1 VVDLR
6 RHQPPPRGLQQTY
19 GQIVENYHEPW
30 RGQELEDSAIL
41 WTDPEKMDETVARIK
56 SQGSFLDLLAAGAFD
71 FEIGPIPVRPSL
83 LIKLFRIMFKGRRL
97 PGDLP
102 DGHRGSADSL
112 DSLIQCL
119 VSRKGLS
126 PFIGFRDGDATAGS
140 TVYPAEWEA
149 LDDIVSRHLAQL
161 GISDKPI
168 GTNFGSLSAPLVSAV
183 ATHFQAVLKKAKH
196 DASLFCQTWK
206 VEDQDN
212 HWRLVYERDL
222 HAPLVLRGQD
232 GSARRANRVRIDVSP
247 TVSARLATSAD
258 LPLRAWVFGKIHD
271 WSVDNDVL
279 TVQIRPIAVMR
290 DYAHQL

>member
-1 VVDLR
+1 MSHEKGFPTNPDGSFNFDPMSNVAYRVVIAKEPRASWIWASVAVAVHRAVWPGMR
-6 RHQPPPRGLQQTY
+6 RPGGRPAAASATTGGLQQTY

-56 SQGSFLDLLAAGAFD
+56 SRGSFLDLLAAGAFD

-83 LIKLFRIMFKGRRL
+83 LIKLFRIMFKGRRRRAIF
-97 PGDLP
+97 PTA
-102 DGHRGSADSL
+102 HRGSADSL

-126 PFIGFRDGDATAGS
+126 PFIGFRDGDATVGS

-196 DASLFCQTWK
+196 DAVSFAD
-206 VEDQDN
+206 VEGRRPGQ
-212 HWRLVYERDL
+212 
-222 HAPLVLRGQD
+222 PLAACV
-232 GSARRANRVRIDVSP
+232 
-247 TVSARLATSAD
+247 
-258 LPLRAWVFGKIHD
+258 
-271 WSVDNDVL
+271 
-279 TVQIRPIAVMR
+279 
-290 DYAHQL
+290 